1 MSGILFA
8 RSRPMQKLI
17 VPPVLGCAIF
27 VTLLLLYFTVSL
39 SAQNGITA
47 VENSPISAV
56 SGSDNLWADSSD
68 HRWKVNS
75 NGGLGMALA
84 SQDLAFWP
92 CTSTLVTGGI
102 VYSGAVP
109 LNGSIS
115 QETCLYFPTPQV
127 NGVPLLVG
135 TSAPQWGAEYLDLQ
149 SNALVSEFPNNT
161 AGTTAN
167 YLVTLIASTGAS
179 PVSQVETA
187 SSSQVSGVEGICT
200 NGCGTSGTAQIAREG
215 IATCAFDGNTT
226 ANDYVQSSSTAGKC
240 HDAGSSYPSNGT
252 QVLGR
257 VLSTQTSGAGN
268 YAMVLYDG
276 IVPLG
281 LPLAAASGGTGL
293 NSSSSTGVAQV
304 SSGTWS
310 VSTALA
316 NGTTASVQSV
326 GDSSGDVATD
336 SFISQ
341 GNFFG
346 PSSAYSNATTGAT
359 NVGVTSPTIAVGA
372 KVLFHCDGAYYFSTT
387 GEKLELGI
395 NASQTPQAIWYNV
408 LIGYNFTT
416 AGASAG
422 QAPIT
427 VNDTLASGGGTAA
440 GTGATSSYPFQIF
453 GYIQWNGSTAGTFQL
468 IAATSSTSG
477 TVNIAANNV
486 YCWVH

>member
-1 MSGILFA
+1 MHEFVRTPPPVRLSHFLAILALFA
-8 RSRPMQKLI
+8 AFS
-17 VPPVLGCAIF
+17 A
-27 VTLLLLYFTVSL
+27 SL
-39 SAQNGITA
+39 FDQNGITA
-47 VENSPISAV
+47 VEAAPIGA
-56 SGSDNLWADSSD
+56 GANNENLWADSSD

-75 NGGLGMALA
+75 NDGLGMIGAN
-84 SQDLAFWP
+84 QDLAFWP

-109 LNGSIS
+109 LNGSIA

-149 SNALVSEFPNNT
+149 SNALVSEFPNN
-161 AGTTAN
+161 GTTGTTQY

-179 PVSQVETA
+179 PVTQVETA
-187 SSSQVSGVEGICT
+187 SASQASGVEGICL
-200 NGCGTSGTAQIAREG
+200 NNCGTSGTAQIAREG
-215 IATCAFDGNTT
+215 IATCTFDSTATT
-226 ANDYVQSSSTAGKC
+226 ANDYVQASSSAGKC

-257 VLSTQTSGAGN
+257 VLSTQASGGGN
-268 YAMVLYDG
+268 YAIALYADG
-276 IVPLG
+276 IVPPG

-316 NGTTASVQSV
+316 NGTTATVQSV
-326 GDSSGDVATD
+326 GDSSSDVATD

-346 PSSAYSNATTGAT
+346 PSTLFSTTSTSAG
-359 NVGVTSPTIAVGA
+359 NVGVASPTIAANA
-372 KVLFHCDGAYYFSTT
+372 KVLFHCDGAYYYTT
-387 GEKLELGI
+387 MGEKLELGI
-395 NASQTPQAIWYNV
+395 NASVAPQAIWYNV

-416 AGASAG
+416 GGASTFQAPIVLNNTLASAG
-422 QAPIT
+422 SA
-427 VNDTLASGGGTAA
+427 AA
-440 GTGATSSYPFQIF
+440 GTGSTSSYPFQIF
-453 GYIQWNGSTAGTFQL
+453 GYIQWNSGTPGTFQL
-468 IAATSSTSG
+468 IAATSSASG
-477 TVNIAANNV
+477 TANIAANNV
-486 YCWVH
+486 YCWVR